1 MYFSCHFNF
10 CRVILFKNSG
20 AWSWQANAGGEN
32 ADDFDTQARGTKQL
46 MGRNEEGGEIDFHF
60 DSKRKL

>member
-1 MYFSCHFNF
+1 MHH
-10 CRVILFKNSG
+10 VIFFINSG

-60 DSKRKL
+60 DSKKKL